1 MAQIQAPA
9 GLSPLAKPG
18 VSLPETRR
26 DWLARAPLIAGPIL
40 AAICATTLPAVH
52 ANDGSNLS
60 ITDVNDKITLQNFG
74 WAYTLMWAA
83 LMLTIVAV
91 LAFPRT
97 ERFVQTVAI
106 SAFSLIACAFPLVVH
121 KQLSIVDGDRI
132 GSGLILATILLL
144 ATSISAWLRA
154 LWWDRLRPHPF
165 GTDWTKWLFML
176 PAVVWIL
183 GLTIFPLV
191 YAFTTS
197 RYFFRSGKISRFVG
211 WDNYERLFS
220 LEGTG
225 GDFVRAGLWAI
236 AAVAVLMG
244 VGLGTSWL
252 SNREI
257 TRANVRQFASFIPLV
272 AVPVII
278 VALVRNVL
286 SDPIGEQLYITMVF
300 SAAAVSAEMILGFS
314 LALLMNRE
322 IRARGIWRAIITLPI
337 FATPVAIGYLFRTI
351 FYEEG
356 GPVNDVLR
364 HIGISPPWISS
375 PDWAKVS
382 TIIIDVW
389 QWTPFV
395 FIIAL
400 AGLQSL
406 PQDVLEAAQVDGAT
420 PWQVLRYITLP
431 LMAPILWLIVLLRMI
446 DAFKAFDVAIA
457 LTIGGPGRATE
468 YYSLFNYRTARK
480 FFNYGEASSQAFL
493 LLVVVM
499 ILVSLL
505 WSRIRHIY
513 EDEGVRA

>member
-1 MAQIQAPA
+1 VAQIQAPT
-9 GLSPLAKPG
+9 GLSQFAKPELR
-18 VSLPETRR
+18 LPETRR
-26 DWLARAPLIAGPIL
+26 DWLARAPLIAGPVL
-40 AAICATTLPAVH
+40 AAICAITLPSVR
-52 ANDGSNLS
+52 ANDGSDLS

-83 LMLTIVAV
+83 LVLTVVSV

-97 ERFVQTVAI
+97 ERFVQTIAVSGFAI
-106 SAFSLIACAFPLVVH
+106 VSCSFALVVH

-132 GSGLILATILLL
+132 GSGLILSTILLIFT
-144 ATSISAWLRA
+144 AIAAWLRA

-165 GTDWTKWLFML
+165 GADWTKWLFML
-176 PAVVWIL
+176 PAVIWIL

-211 WDNYERLFS
+211 WDNYRRLFD

-225 GDFVRAGLWAI
+225 GDFLRAGIWAI
-236 AAVAVLMG
+236 VAVAVLMAI
-244 VGLGTSWL
+244 GLGGSWL
-252 SNREI
+252 SSREI
-257 TRANVRQFASFIPLV
+257 TRADVNQVSSFIPLV
-272 AVPVII
+272 AVPTII
-278 VALVRNVL
+278 VVLVRKVL
-286 SDPIGEQLYITMVF
+286 ADPIGEQLYITMVF
-300 SAAAVSAEMILGFS
+300 AAAAVSAEMILGFA

-322 IRARGIWRAIITLPI
+322 IRLRGIWRAVITLPI

-356 GPVNDVLR
+356 GPVNDVLSR
-364 HIGISPPWISS
+364 LGLSQPWISS
-375 PDWAKVS
+375 PQWAKVS

-406 PQDVLEAAQVDGAT
+406 PQDVLEAAQVDGAK
-420 PWQVLRYITLP
+420 PWQVLRYITFP

-513 EDEGVRA
+513 EDDGVRT